1 MRSHEAGKWLCPEPY
16 LAWKAA
22 KAPGRQLR
30 GMSIFVA
37 AGEKLDKAR
46 TCALVEAAGGTIVP
60 SMSRASHV
68 MGASLAAMPEGL
80 KPLSEAALIELVLK
94 PPSADVEDE
103 AADDS
108 EAESEEF

>member
-1 MRSHEAGKWLCPEPY
+1 MRSHEAGKWLSPEPY
-16 LAWKAA
+16 LAWKPA

-30 GMSIFVA
+30 GMTVFVA

-46 TCALVEAAGGTIVP
+46 TCALIEAAGGTVVGA
-60 SMSRASHV
+60 MSRASHA
-68 MGASLAAMPEGL
+68 MGASRMPNEV

-94 PPSADVEDE
+94 PPTQDVEEE